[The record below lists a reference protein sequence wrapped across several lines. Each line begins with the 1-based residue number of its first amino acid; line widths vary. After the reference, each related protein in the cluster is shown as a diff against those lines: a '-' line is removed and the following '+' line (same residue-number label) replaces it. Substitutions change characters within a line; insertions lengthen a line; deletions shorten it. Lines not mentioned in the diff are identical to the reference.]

1 MKEQDFGYRKYV
13 LGGIAVVIVLIYI
26 ARLAV
31 LQLASD
37 EYAGSAKS
45 NALLNNVLYPSRG
58 LIYDRNGQLL
68 VYNQPTYD
76 IMVVTNEMEDLD
88 TLDFCHTINITK
100 KDFDNPE
107 HPLAQAIAMSPAG
120 RPAQPEEIASVITF
134 LCSDEAFFVQ
144 GTTITADGGALMC

>member
-13 LGGIAVVIVLIYI
+13 LGAIAMVIVLLYV

-45 NALLNNVLYPSRG
+45 NALFNNVLYPSRG

-76 IMVVTNEMEDLD
+76 IMVVTNEIEDLD

-100 KDFDNPE
+100 KELLPLHAAGVQHSDQWRGDGCVAGEVVPLPWFLHPQAFDAE
-107 HPLAQAIAMSPAG
+107 
-120 RPAQPEEIASVITF
+120 V
-134 LCSDEAFFVQ
+134 
-144 GTTITADGGALMC
+144 

>member
-13 LGGIAVVIVLIYI
+13 LGGIALVIVLLYI

-45 NALLNNVLYPSRG
+45 NALFNNVLYPSRG
-58 LIYDRNGQLL
+58 LVYDRNGQLL

-76 IMVVTNEMEDLD
+76 IMVVTNEIEDLD
-88 TLDFCHTINITK
+88 F
-100 KDFDNPE
+100 
-107 HPLAQAIAMSPAG
+107 
-120 RPAQPEEIASVITF
+120 
-134 LCSDEAFFVQ
+134 
-144 GTTITADGGALMC
+144 